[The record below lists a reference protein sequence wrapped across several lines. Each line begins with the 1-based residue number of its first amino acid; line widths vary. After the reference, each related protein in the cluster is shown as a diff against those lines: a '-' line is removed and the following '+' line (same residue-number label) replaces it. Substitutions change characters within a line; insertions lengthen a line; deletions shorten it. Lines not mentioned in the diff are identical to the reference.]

1 MLKEKIKVTF
11 KELWAMAPK
20 LQTTLKE
27 ILTSKHLNKN
37 ESKENKDQEKKDGQP
52 QKQVV
57 SVNSLESP
65 EKRQK
70 VIKIENSKIVE
81 VWAVVDLV
89 LQFLEKLSSEECNC
103 YVFAIGE
110 EEEKEERV
118 APDMAYLRVVS
129 AVINSIG
136 EEEVLLDSSS
146 QIVLMTKKVAATNK
160 VSQDPSLSIQI
171 QSMNRFLSRT
181 YRLAKNIP
189 FTLEGVT
196 VLLQVHVMD
205 VVPYIVLLG

>member
-1 MLKEKIKVTF
+1 M
-11 KELWAMAPK
+11 
-20 LQTTLKE
+20 
-27 ILTSKHLNKN
+27 
-37 ESKENKDQEKKDGQP
+37 
-52 QKQVV
+52 V

-146 QIVLMTKKVAATNK
+146 
-160 VSQDPSLSIQI
+160 
-171 QSMNRFLSRT
+171 
-181 YRLAKNIP
+181 
-189 FTLEGVT
+189 
-196 VLLQVHVMD
+196 
-205 VVPYIVLLG
+205 